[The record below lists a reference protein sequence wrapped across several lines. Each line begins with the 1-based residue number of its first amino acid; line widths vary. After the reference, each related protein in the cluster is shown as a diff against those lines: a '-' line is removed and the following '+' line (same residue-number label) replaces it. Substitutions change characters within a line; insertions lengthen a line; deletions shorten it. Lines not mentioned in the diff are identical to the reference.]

1 VAEKAAPK
9 TSEEPEEEEEVDDF
23 LVDADDD
30 IDVFQETTEEFSA
43 WDIVRNDKSK
53 GWETQRERPGQFKR
67 KRVRR

>member
-30 IDVFQETTEEFSA
+30 TDVF
-43 WDIVRNDKSK
+43 
-53 GWETQRERPGQFKR
+53 
-67 KRVRR
+67 